1 MLVELA
7 SNWLGLLIDNIL
19 YVKCNEKATN
29 ACLDLTY
36 SLYGNF
42 SSFLVENFAGT
53 CWTEDRWLI
62 HQRDLTTGQLRVTA
76 TIVTKGII
84 ELRLHEQNRTHE
96 GWSSCA
102 FSLFRSWFYVS
113 CVSLRY
119 YYSLEFRKEISY
131 HSSPRLWRGT
141 LNSSLPSLFS
151 PMGKSL
157 QCSVSSEGE
166 CFLFVETAFDGVAI
180 YTVEHSPCS
189 VISRPNKELGCI

>member
-7 SNWLGLLIDNIL
+7 SNWLGLIDNIL
-19 YVKCNEKATN
+19 YIKCNEKATN

-76 TIVTKGII
+76 TIVTKEII
-84 ELRLHEQNRTHE
+84 KLRLHEQNRTHE

-141 LNSSLPSLFS
+141 LNSSLPSLFNT
-151 PMGKSL
+151 MGKENIFFLSKQHL
-157 QCSVSSEGE
+157 TVWQFTQWNIFLAQSFLDQIKSSA
-166 CFLFVETAFDGVAI
+166 AFRQNL
-180 YTVEHSPCS
+180 S
-189 VISRPNKELGCI
+189 